1 MNGKSTAAIVGR
13 LTNHTTK
20 YRLLSISLLLLAVI
34 WLFTGFT
41 PDNPYFR
48 ITQKDVEFNVPQGF
62 PKPVYTF
69 KNNKPTPE
77 GFMLGRMLFYDLIL
91 SKDSSTSCASCH
103 QRIAAFGHI
112 DHPLSHGI
120 NGLIGKRNVPA
131 IQNVVWG
138 ESFMWDGGVNN
149 LEVQPLSPITNP
161 IEMNEN
167 LPEVLARLRGRPYY
181 RDAFHEAFGDTV
193 ISSEHM
199 LKAIAQFL
207 GLMISSNSRY
217 DKFMRHEDTLSQLEF
232 NGLMAF
238 RDKCAK
244 CHREPLFTDESY
256 KSSGLYPDT
265 SLRDLGRAIIT
276 GRPNDEYTFKV
287 PSLRNIERTYPYMH
301 DGRFRTLEQVLDHY
315 SEGKFYMVNA
325 SPELLEAR
333 NISPLE
339 KKEIIAFLKTLTDD
353 VFLHDRRFADPTF
366 MGN

>member
-1 MNGKSTAAIVGR
+1 MTGK
-13 LTNHTTK
+13 
-20 YRLLSISLLLLAVI
+20 LLGVILFLLAVI
-34 WLFTGFT
+34 WLFSDFT
-41 PDNPYFR
+41 ADNPYFR
-48 ITQKDVEFNVPQGF
+48 ITSRDVEFKVPQGF
-62 PKPVYTF
+62 PKPVYSFT
-69 KNNKPTPE
+69 NNKPTPE
-77 GFMLGRMLFYDLIL
+77 GFVLGRRLFYDPIL

-103 QRIAAFGHI
+103 QRIAAFGHM

-131 IQNVVWG
+131 IQNIAWG
-138 ESFMWDGGVNN
+138 QSFMWDGGVNN

-167 LPEVLARLRGRPYY
+167 LPEVLARLRVSLYY
-181 RDAFHEAFGDTV
+181 RTAFREAFGDTL
-193 ISSEHM
+193 ISSERM
-199 LKAIAQFL
+199 LKAIAQFI
-207 GLMISSNSRY
+207 GMMVSSNSRY
-217 DKFMRHEDTLSQLEF
+217 DRFMRHEDTLTTFEF

-238 RDKCAK
+238 RDRCAK

-315 SEGKFYMVNA
+315 SNGNFFMTNV
-325 SPELLEAR
+325 SPELLEMR
-333 NISPLE
+333 HMTPLE
-339 KKEIIAFLKTLTDD
+339 KQEIIAFLKTLTDNQ
-353 VFLHDRRFADPTF
+353 FLYDRRFADPTF
-366 MGN
+366 FGN